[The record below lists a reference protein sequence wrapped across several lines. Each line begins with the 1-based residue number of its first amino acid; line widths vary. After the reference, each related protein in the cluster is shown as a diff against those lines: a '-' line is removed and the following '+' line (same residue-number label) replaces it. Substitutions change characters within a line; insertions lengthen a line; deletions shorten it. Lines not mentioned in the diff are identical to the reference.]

1 MKRGYLSEYFE
12 GVAMKTLS
20 GVDITPAK
28 SNQHEIGTTED
39 MRAFMG
45 IPEDKEYLS
54 TRFIYLDDESENPVV
69 DDGRLTYYD
78 TRRNQPKRNAEY
90 RCYYTSNRITQMAA
104 EGDTMFVAKRQV
116 GGMLVVVAAKGSTA
130 SNQLKWLFGFAD
142 LLSDD
147 YAVRAGLES
156 ENDRIG
162 FAGTFILESI
172 GIVVEYDATNFLDQ
186 MLHKFK
192 GQFPA
197 AKVFSKY
204 ARSTLKHLDP
214 RDDPDGVL
222 MAWMERE
229 EMLFR
234 TLEKHLIDAWL
245 RNEFNGEAEQFMQKS
260 LSLQQRRK
268 SRAGSA
274 LESHLASVFDALQ
287 LRYSTQVRTENNAK
301 PDFLFPGRDEY
312 HDPGFDG
319 GMLTML
325 GVKTTCK
332 DRWRQVLSEAQ
343 RIPNKHLLTLE
354 SAISENQTD
363 EMTAW
368 ALTLVVPKPLQ
379 VSYTVNQQQWLW
391 GVSDFAKFVAVRQRP

>member
-12 GVAMKTLS
+12 GVAIKTLS

-45 IPEDKEYLS
+45 IPEGKQYLP
-54 TRFIYLDDESENPVV
+54 TRFIYLDDESENPTV

-78 TRRNQPKRNAEY
+78 TRLNQPHRRPEY
-90 RCYYTSNRITQMAA
+90 RCYYPSNRITQLAA
-104 EGDTMFVAKRQV
+104 EGDTLVVAKRRD

-130 SNQLKWLFGFAD
+130 SSQLKWLFGFTD
-142 LLSDD
+142 LLSGD
-147 YAVRAGLES
+147 YAVRAALEM
-156 ENDRIG
+156 EKDRIG
-162 FAGTFILESI
+162 FAGTFILENI
-172 GIVVEYDATNFLDQ
+172 GVLVERDAPNYLDD
-186 MLHKFK
+186 MLDKFQ

-197 AKVFSKY
+197 TKLFSKY
-204 ARSTLKHLDP
+204 ARSTLKDLDP

-234 TLEKHLIDAWL
+234 TLEKHLIEAWIK
-245 RNEFNGEAEQFMQKS
+245 NEFNGEAEQFMQKS

-274 LESHLASVFDALQ
+274 LESHLASVFDAMKLN
-287 LRYSTQVRTENNAK
+287 YATQVRTENNAK
-301 PDFLFPGRDEY
+301 PDFLFPGRNEY
-312 HDPGFDG
+312 HDPNFAED
-319 GMLTML
+319 MLTML

-354 SAISENQTD
+354 SAISENQTS

-368 ALTLVVPKPLQ
+368 HLTLVVPKPLQ
-379 VSYTVNQQQWLW
+379 GSYTDTQRQWLW
-391 GVSDFAKFVAVRQRP
+391 GVGEFAKFIAAKQTP